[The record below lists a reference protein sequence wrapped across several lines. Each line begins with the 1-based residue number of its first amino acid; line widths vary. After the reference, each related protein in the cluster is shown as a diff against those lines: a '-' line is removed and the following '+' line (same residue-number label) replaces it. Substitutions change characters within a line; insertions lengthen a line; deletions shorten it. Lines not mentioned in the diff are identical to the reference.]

1 MRIVDLD
8 GNTIHEFDINNAW
21 VDDLSFSPDGRTL
34 AYFSG
39 KRGDPAGSIYTVATD
54 GTSKPVN
61 LTNAV
66 TDSEPAWSPDGNSI
80 AFVRVHPRPVD
91 KSGDIF
97 VMAKDGSNQRAI
109 VENDADDRNP
119 AWSRDGR
126 SIVFRSNRDQSPA
139 NTAGYFVA
147 DAEVGN
153 VERLLPA
160 DDGHAAGPPSWG
172 NR

>member
-8 GNTIHEFDINNAW
+8 GNPIREFDINNAW

-39 KRGDPAGSIYTVATD
+39 ERGDSGGSIYTVAVD
-54 GTSKPVN
+54 GTSDPVN

-66 TDSEPAWSPDGNSI
+66 TDSEPAWSPDGKSI
-80 AFVRVHPRPVD
+80 AFVRIQPND
-91 KSGDIF
+91 EKNGDIF
-97 VMAKDGSNQRAI
+97 VMTKDGSNQRTI

-126 SIVFRSNRDQSPA
+126 SIVFRSGRDQNPA
-139 NTAGYFVA
+139 DTSGYFVA
-147 DAEVGN
+147 DVEVGN
-153 VERLLPA
+153 VERLLPEEA
-160 DDGHAAGPPSWG
+160 GHAAGPPSWG